1 MPFIE
6 DFPPTPSWV
15 FPIIAK
21 LDLMLATVL
30 AFSIIRVMIYPI
42 YGREM
47 FSLES
52 F

>member
-15 FPIIAK
+15 FPIIAE

-30 AFSIIRVMIYPI
+30 AFSIIRVTIYPF
-42 YGREM
+42 M
-47 FSLES
+47 DVKCFL
-52 F
+52 